1 MCRPTAMI
9 SFTRKTDYALV
20 ALARLALQKASGGDP
35 LSARAIADE
44 FGLPLQ
50 LLMSLMKRLHRSG
63 IINSNRGA
71 RGGYFLARE
80 PGAIAIADVVE
91 TIEGPARLAPCCSDE
106 PAGGEC
112 LMCSLTMRCP
122 ITAAIREMNGR
133 IAAFLHEVTLETLVG
148 AAEHKLKLPRVA
160 KAKPARSR
168 PVELSIG
175 RSR

>member
-1 MCRPTAMI
+1 MI

-20 ALARLALQKASGGDP
+20 ALARLALQKAQEGDP

-71 RGGYFLARE
+71 RGGYLLARE
-80 PGAIAIADVVE
+80 PGRISIADVVE
-91 TIEGPARLAPCCSDE
+91 SIEGPARLAPCCSDE
-106 PAGGEC
+106 PQGGEC
-112 LMCSLTMRCP
+112 LMCNLTDRCP
-122 ITAAIREMNGR
+122 ITGAIREMNGR
-133 IAAFLHEVTLETLVG
+133 ISQFLHEVTLETLLET
-148 AAEHKLKLPRVA
+148 AERKVKLPRVG
-160 KAKPARSR
+160 KIGRQR

-175 RSR
+175 KLR

>member
-1 MCRPTAMI
+1 MI

-20 ALARLALQKASGGDP
+20 ALARLAQQKARGGDP
-35 LSARAIADE
+35 LSARAIAGE

-91 TIEGPARLAPCCSDE
+91 SIEGPARLAPCCTDE
-106 PAGGEC
+106 PVGGEC
-112 LMCSLTMRCP
+112 LMCSLTERCP
-122 ITAAIREMNGR
+122 ITGAIREMNGR
-133 IAAFLHEVTLETLVG
+133 IAQFLHEVTLETLLA
-148 AAEHKLKLPRVA
+148 AAEHKLRLPHVG
-160 KAKPARSR
+160 RSPRQR
-168 PVELSIG
+168 PMELSV
-175 RSR
+175 RRAR